1 MPQTDPE
8 NLERALLTDL
18 RDVALHGFG
27 DDEFSGDVYRA
38 LTNTVWRKPEGPEG
52 HVSFSFK
59 RAEEVVNELR
69 AEQQVPPLTLAQT
82 GGEGEVSPAVE
93 QELSAAGWSH
103 APLDTSRND
112 DTHLE
117 HPATPPPSDQ
127 GRRRAPED
135 SYGTLT
141 SDARHSGEVG
151 GGGGGRSS

>member
-1 MPQTDPE
+1 MAQTDPE
-8 NLERALLTDL
+8 SLERELLTDL

-38 LTNTVWRKPEGPEG
+38 LANTVWRKQDGPEG

-69 AEQQVPPLTLAQT
+69 AEQRQPPLTLAQT

-103 APLDTSRND
+103 EPLNTSRND

-117 HPATPPPSDQ
+117 RPTTPPAGQ
-127 GRRRAPED
+127 GGAQAPGD

-141 SDARHSGEVG
+141 PDARHSGG
-151 GGGGGRSS
+151 GGSSS

>member
-1 MPQTDPE
+1 MAQTDPE
-8 NLERALLTDL
+8 TLERALLTDL

-38 LTNTVWRKPEGPEG
+38 LTNTVWRKEGGPEG
-52 HVSFSFK
+52 HVSLSFK

-69 AEQQVPPLTLAQT
+69 AEQRQPPLTLAQT

-93 QELSAAGWSH
+93 EELSAAGWTH
-103 APLDTSRND
+103 QPLNTNRND
-112 DTHLE
+112 ETHLE
-117 HPATPPPSDQ
+117 RPAMPPPADQ
-127 GRRRAPED
+127 GRRRAPD
-135 SYGTLT
+135 DAYGTLT